1 MLGDRVHE
9 VPWLPKLHSRAD
21 DLVFVRGVLKTHVMR
36 LDDAGGL
43 GFLARRGGRID
54 ALYVDGAARG
64 RGLGKALLDEAKA
77 LGHLKLWTFQ
87 ANHGARAFHIREGF
101 GEVEFSD
108 GAGNDEKL
116 PDVRLEW
123 QA

>member
-1 MLGDRVHE
+1 MAIGCEGRGAAMSGRGASKA
-9 VPWLPKLHSRAD
+9 LPLCWAIGSVRCRGCQNCT
-21 DLVFVRGVLKTHVMR
+21 VVTTIWFFVRGVLKTHVMR
-36 LDDAGGL
+36 LGDAGG
-43 GFLARRGGRID
+43 AC
-54 ALYVDGAARG
+54 
-64 RGLGKALLDEAKA
+64 
-77 LGHLKLWTFQ
+77 
-87 ANHGARAFHIREGF
+87 HIREGF

>member
-1 MLGDRVHE
+1 MGDLVRE

-36 LDDAGGL
+36 LDDAGG
-43 GFLARRGGRID
+43 
-54 ALYVDGAARG
+54 
-64 RGLGKALLDEAKA
+64 
-77 LGHLKLWTFQ
+77 
-87 ANHGARAFHIREGF
+87 AFHIREGF